1 MMRVLRFI
9 AFAIAFAGFVDPSI
23 SVSSA
28 SRARIAVVAQAS
40 AAAGEVRARLIRDL
54 SSSYELVPEV
64 TTDTAAAV
72 IIGDRYPEAMGRDP
86 RVRPSDALLVSTV
99 TLPLAAGSGVRI
111 VRVDAPREIPAA
123 TAIHLDVEVE
133 GTNVTRT
140 TTDVTVT
147 IAGLETGRV
156 SHRWAAN
163 VERWRASLDAVPV
176 GEPPYVIQVRLK
188 PETTDAGASPPVAS
202 GFSRTAADVI
212 VDARRAPLRVEFFDP
227 RPSWATTFVRR
238 ALEADARFQVAA
250 LSFTSRAVSAQ
261 TGGAV
266 PLTDSRLDAF
276 DVVIVGGFD
285 RLSAGDAHALDRF
298 MRERGGAVVMLPD
311 QRIDPGPARDLLS
324 APDLVERLLEQSAK
338 LAVPPPAAPLQ
349 ASELLLFR
357 ALMPGAD
364 VLARVP
370 GTSRASDG
378 AEPSAVIAS
387 APRGAG
393 RLLFSGAMDAWRFRA
408 ADNGAFDR
416 FWQSTV
422 AGLALAVPPPIA
434 IEVEPPLLRPG
445 EQGDV
450 IVHLRPVDLA
460 VSAMLDGDQPIR
472 LRPEPEAGVY
482 RGRFTVKATAGRS
495 TVAVRATGAQSPLA
509 ARTILVRSDVER
521 VRPAA
526 GPSLSMLAASHR
538 GIDVPP
544 DRLAD
549 LERFVRNAV
558 TSPRTPIVRHPMR
571 SVWWIVPFVACL
583 SAEWWLRR
591 RLGLR

>member
-1 MMRVLRFI
+1 
-9 AFAIAFAGFVDPSI
+9 
-23 SVSSA
+23 
-28 SRARIAVVAQAS
+28 VV
-40 AAAGEVRARLIRDL
+40 
-54 SSSYELVPEV
+54 
-64 TTDTAAAV
+64 
-72 IIGDRYPEAMGRDP
+72 
-86 RVRPSDALLVSTV
+86 
-99 TLPLAAGSGVRI
+99 
-111 VRVDAPREIPAA
+111 
-123 TAIHLDVEVE
+123 
-133 GTNVTRT
+133 
-140 TTDVTVT
+140 
-147 IAGLETGRV
+147 
-156 SHRWAAN
+156 
-163 VERWRASLDAVPV
+163 
-176 GEPPYVIQVRLK
+176 QVRLK
-188 PETTDAGASPPVAS
+188 PDTTNPGSSTPVAS

-212 VDARRAPLRVEFFDP
+212 VDARRAPLRIEFFDP

-250 LSFTSRAVSAQ
+250 LSFTSRGVSAQ
-261 TGGAV
+261 TGGAI

-276 DVVIVGGFD
+276 DVVIVGGLD

-338 LAVPPPAAPLQ
+338 LAVNLPAAPLQ

-357 ALMPGAD
+357 ALMPGDD

-370 GTSRASDG
+370 GTSRASEPSRAPSSDG
-378 AEPSAVIAS
+378 AEPSAVIVS

-445 EQGDV
+445 EQGDL
-450 IVHLRPVDLA
+450 IVHLRPGDVTA

-472 LRPEPEAGVY
+472 LRPEPETGVY
-482 RGRFTVKATAGRS
+482 RGRFTVKASAGRETIS
-495 TVAVRATGAQSPLA
+495 VRATGAQSPSA
-509 ARTILVRSDVER
+509 ARTILVRPDVER

-549 LERFVRNAV
+549 LERFVRNVV

-571 SVWWIVPFVACL
+571 SVWWIVPFAACL

-591 RLGLR
+591 RRGLR